1 MKAKHNYYQA
11 FITFE
16 GIEGCGKTTQVRLA
30 GDDLRKRRIPV
41 LVTEEPGGAPLGKHI
56 RKLLLNQGDCRI
68 DAKAELL
75 LFAAARAQHVQEV
88 ILPALV
94 AGRVVLCD
102 RFSDATLAYQGF
114 GRGLNLEFINSI
126 NAFSAAGLV
135 PDRTILFDLPVE
147 TGLRRAIDRIA
158 RIESAPRE
166 DRFEQEDTAFHQ
178 KIRDGYLALAKDEP
192 ERLRVIDASRDVQM
206 IHQEVC
212 AIIAES
218 IQSIKGV

>member
-1 MKAKHNYYQA
+1 MKA

-16 GIEGCGKTTQVRLA
+16 GIEGCGKTTQARMA

-56 RKLLLNQGDCRI
+56 RRLLLNQGDFRM

-88 ILPALV
+88 ILPALA
-94 AGRVVLCD
+94 AGQVVLCD

-114 GRGLNLEFINSI
+114 GRGLNLEFIQRLNE
-126 NAFSAAGLV
+126 FSAAALR
-135 PDRTILFDLPVE
+135 PDLTILFELPVAV
-147 TGLRRAIDRIA
+147 GLGRAIGRIA
-158 RIESAPRE
+158 RLEGTARE
-166 DRFEQEDTAFHQ
+166 DRFEQEDRAFHQ
-178 KIRDGYLALAKDEP
+178 KVRDGYLWLAKHEP
-192 ERLRVIDASRDVQM
+192 GRFRIIDADRDVQA

-212 AIIAES
+212 AMIGAVV
-218 IQSIKGV
+218 QF

>member
-1 MKAKHNYYQA
+1 MKT

-16 GIEGCGKTTQVRLA
+16 GIEGCGKTTQIRMA
-30 GDDLRKRRIPV
+30 GDYLRKRQIPV

-88 ILPALV
+88 ILPALA

-114 GRGLNLEFINSI
+114 GRGLSLEFIKSLNE
-126 NAFSAAGLV
+126 FSAAPLK
-135 PDRTILFDLPVE
+135 PDLTLLFDLPVE
-147 TGLRRAIDRIA
+147 VGLGRAIDRIA
-158 RIESAPRE
+158 HIQGAPRE
-166 DRFEQEDTAFHQ
+166 DRFEQEDRAFHQ
-178 KIRDGYLALAKDEP
+178 KIRIGYLSLARNEP
-192 ERLRVIDASRDVQM
+192 GRIRMIDASRDVQT
-206 IHQEVC
+206 IGQEVC
-212 AIIAES
+212 AMIWTA
-218 IQSIKGV
+218 IKQP

>member
-1 MKAKHNYYQA
+1 MLHEWGIMKA

-16 GIEGCGKTTQVRLA
+16 GIEGCGKTTQIRMA

-88 ILPALV
+88 ILPAL
-94 AGRVVLCD
+94 AADRVVLCD
-102 RFSDATLAYQGF
+102 RFSDATLVYQGF
-114 GRGLNLEFINSI
+114 GRGLDLEFIRSL
-126 NAFSAAGLV
+126 NAFSAAALR
-135 PDRTILFDLPVE
+135 PDLTLLFDLPVE
-147 TGLRRAIDRIA
+147 TGLGRAISRIA
-158 RIESAPRE
+158 HIRGALRE
-166 DRFEQEDTAFHQ
+166 DRFEREDRAFHQ
-178 KIRDGYLALAKDEP
+178 RIRDGYLSLAGDEP
-192 ERLRVIDASRDVQM
+192 ERFRVIDASRDVQT

-212 AIIAES
+212 AILGAVENFA
-218 IQSIKGV
+218 